1 MPSGP
6 HADRVVAPMTILQ
19 ANRFSSLVGE
29 IYDAAVDPA
38 LRSGALEQVS
48 HFVGGCAATIL
59 SRDASRLS
67 IEIHQH
73 FGTESRFRQLYRDR
87 YVEQDPLLDRH
98 LAFAAEQAIG
108 VTDIMPHADFVATS
122 FYREWV
128 EPQGAI
134 DLATV
139 ALEKSGARTTVLQ
152 VLRHRS
158 RGTVDDSMRE
168 RMRLLA
174 PHIQRSRIMGRQ
186 IRARSHTVDDL
197 ADVLDGLS
205 TAICLLDAD
214 GRVVHANA
222 ACRQLFVDANL
233 LAMVGDRIVARNT
246 QTDKIFRSLF
256 EIVAA
261 GETHSTGRRQIELVT
276 SADGQHY
283 LVHALP
289 LKREQSLPRDVAV
302 TVLLV
307 QRAAMVPSLVPDA
320 IASAFRL
327 TPSELRVL
335 MAIVEIGGVPDIAAK
350 LGIAET
356 TVKTHLGRLFEKTG
370 AGRQADL
377 VKIAAGFTAP
387 FAQRTSSDDAV

>member
-1 MPSGP
+1 
-6 HADRVVAPMTILQ
+6 MTILQ

-29 IYDAAVDPA
+29 IYDAAADPA
-38 LRSGALEQVS
+38 LRSAALEQVS
-48 HFVGGCAATIL
+48 NFVGGCAATIL
-59 SRDASRLS
+59 SRDAAGLS

-73 FGTESRFRQLYRDR
+73 FGTDPRFRQLYRDR
-87 YVEQDPLLDRH
+87 YVELDPLLDRH
-98 LAFAAEQAIG
+98 LEFAAEQTVG
-108 VTDIMPHADFVATS
+108 VTDIMPHSDFVATS

-139 ALEKSGARTTVLQ
+139 ALERSDARTTILQ

-158 RGTVDDSMRE
+158 RGTVDEAMRE

-174 PHIQRSRIMGRQ
+174 PHIQRSRVMGRQ

-197 ADVLDGLS
+197 AEVLDGLS
-205 TAICLLDAD
+205 TAIYLLDAE

-222 ACRQLFVDANL
+222 AGRRLFADANL

-246 QTDKIFRSLF
+246 QADKIFRGLL
-256 EIVAA
+256 EIVSGGGTQPAP
-261 GETHSTGRRQIELVT
+261 RRQTGLATAIGGE
-276 SADGQHY
+276 HY
-283 LVHALP
+283 LLHAAS
-289 LKREQSLPRDVAV
+289 LKRDRSPSRDAAAS
-302 TVLLV
+302 VLFV
-307 QRAAMVPSLVPDA
+307 QKASMLPSLVPDA
-320 IASAFRL
+320 IAAAFRL

-377 VKIAAGFTAP
+377 VKIAAGFAVP
-387 FAQRTSSDDAV
+387 FAQQSGGGNDVV

>member
-1 MPSGP
+1 
-6 HADRVVAPMTILQ
+6 MTTHQ
-19 ANRFSSLVGE
+19 ANRFSSLIGE
-29 IYDAAVDPA
+29 IYDAAIDPA
-38 LRSGALEQVS
+38 LRSSALEQVA
-48 HFVGGCAATIL
+48 HFVGGCAAMIV
-59 SRDASRLS
+59 SRDTARLS

-73 FGTESRFRQLYRDR
+73 FGTDARFRQLYRDR
-87 YVEQDPLLDRH
+87 YVELDLLLDRH
-98 LAFAAEQAIG
+98 LNLAPEQTIG
-108 VTDIMPHADFVATS
+108 VTDIMPHEEFLATS

-134 DLATV
+134 DLATI
-139 ALEKSGARTTVLQ
+139 ALEKTAARTTILQ

-158 RGTVDDSMRE
+158 RGTVDDAMRE

-174 PHIQRSRIMGRQ
+174 PHIQRSQIMGRQ

-197 ADVLDGLS
+197 ADVLDGLN

-222 ACRQLFVDANL
+222 ACRQLFADANL

-246 QTDKIFRSLF
+246 QTDKIFRGLC
-256 EIVAA
+256 EID
-261 GETHSTGRRQIELVT
+261 GGPRRQIELAT

-283 LVHALP
+283 LLHAVP
-289 LKREQSLPRDVAV
+289 LKRDRSLPRDIAA
-302 TVLLV
+302 TMLFV
-307 QRAAMVPSLVPDA
+307 QRASMLPLLAADA
-320 IASAFRL
+320 IAAAFRL

-335 MAIVEIGGVPDIAAK
+335 MAIIEIGGVPDIAAK

-377 VKIAAGFTAP
+377 VKIAAGFAVP
-387 FAQRTSSDDAV
+387 FARRMSGDDRAT

>member
-1 MPSGP
+1 
-6 HADRVVAPMTILQ
+6 MTILL

-29 IYDAAVDPA
+29 IYDAAADPT
-38 LRSGALEQVS
+38 LRSAALEQVS
-48 HFVGGCAATIL
+48 HFVGGYAATIL
-59 SRDASRLS
+59 SRDAARLS

-73 FGTESRFRQLYRDR
+73 FGTDPRFRQLYRDR

-98 LAFAAEQAIG
+98 LALAAEQTIG
-108 VTDIMPHADFVATS
+108 VTDIMPHEDFLATT

-128 EPQGAI
+128 APQGAI

-139 ALEKSGARTTVLQ
+139 ALERSDSRTTILQ

-158 RGTVDDSMRE
+158 RGTVDDAMRE

-174 PHIQRSRIMGRQ
+174 PHIQRSRLMGRQ
-186 IRARSHTVDDL
+186 IRSRSHTVNDL
-197 ADVLDGLS
+197 AEVLDGLS

-214 GRVVHANA
+214 GRVVHANG
-222 ACRQLFVDANL
+222 ACRQLFADANL

-246 QTDKIFRSLF
+246 QADKIFRGLF
-256 EIVAA
+256 GIAMDGGV
-261 GETHSTGRRQIELVT
+261 HSVGRRQIELVT
-276 SADGQHY
+276 AADGQHY
-283 LVHALP
+283 LLRVFP
-289 LKREQSLPRDVAV
+289 LKRECHQRRDTAA

-307 QRAAMVPSLVPDA
+307 QKATMLPSLVPDA
-320 IASAFRL
+320 IAAAFRL

-335 MAIVEIGGVPDIAAK
+335 MAIIEIGGVPDIAAK

-387 FAQRTSSDDAV
+387 FASRPSSDDAAM

>member
-1 MPSGP
+1 
-6 HADRVVAPMTILQ
+6 MTILH

-38 LRSGALEQVS
+38 LRSGVLEQVS
-48 HFVGGCAATIL
+48 HFVGGCAVTIL
-59 SRDASRLS
+59 SRDAARLS
-67 IEIHQH
+67 IEIHEH
-73 FGTESRFRQLYRDR
+73 FGSESRFRQLYRDR
-87 YVEQDPLLDRH
+87 YVELDPLLDRH
-98 LAFAAEQAIG
+98 LTLAAEQTIG
-108 VTDIMPHADFVATS
+108 VADIMSQADFLATS

-139 ALEKSGARTTVLQ
+139 ALEKSDTRTTILQ

-158 RGTVDDSMRE
+158 RGLVDEPMRE

-174 PHIQRSRIMGRQ
+174 PHLQRSRIMGRQ
-186 IRARSHTVDDL
+186 IRARAHTVDDL

-222 ACRQLFVDANL
+222 ACRGLFADASL

-246 QTDKIFRSLF
+246 QTDKIFRGLC
-256 EIVAA
+256 EIDAGSETRAA
-261 GETHSTGRRQIELVT
+261 PRQIELAT
-276 SADGQHY
+276 SVDGQHY
-283 LVHALP
+283 LLHAFP
-289 LKREQSLPRDVAV
+289 LKRDRIPSRDAAA
-302 TVLLV
+302 TVLFV
-307 QRAAMVPSLVPDA
+307 QKASAATWLAADA
-320 IASAFRL
+320 IAAAFRL

-335 MAIVEIGGVPDIAAK
+335 MAIIEIGGVPDIAAK

-377 VKIAAGFTAP
+377 VKIATGFAVP
-387 FAQRTSSDDAV
+387 FARRTNGDGDAV

>member
-1 MPSGP
+1 
-6 HADRVVAPMTILQ
+6 MTILH

-29 IYDAAVDPA
+29 IYDAAANPA
-38 LRSGALEQVS
+38 LRSAALEQVS
-48 HFVGGCAATIL
+48 NFVGGCAATIL
-59 SRDASRLS
+59 SRDAAGLS

-73 FGTESRFRQLYRDR
+73 FGTDPRFRQLYRDR
-87 YVEQDPLLDRH
+87 YVELDPLLDRH
-98 LAFAAEQAIG
+98 LEFAAEQTVG
-108 VTDIMPHADFVATS
+108 VTDIMPHSDFVATS

-139 ALEKSGARTTVLQ
+139 ALERSDARTTILQ

-158 RGTVDDSMRE
+158 RGTVDEAMRE

-174 PHIQRSRIMGRQ
+174 PHIQRSRVMGRQ

-197 ADVLDGLS
+197 AEVLDGLS
-205 TAICLLDAD
+205 TAICLLDAE
-214 GRVVHANA
+214 GRVVHANEA
-222 ACRQLFVDANL
+222 GRRLFADANL

-246 QTDKIFRSLF
+246 QTDKIFRGLL
-256 EIVAA
+256 EIVSGGGTRSAP
-261 GETHSTGRRQIELVT
+261 RRQTGLATAIGGE
-276 SADGQHY
+276 HY
-283 LVHALP
+283 LIHAAS
-289 LKREQSLPRDVAV
+289 LKRDRSLSRDAAAS
-302 TVLLV
+302 VLFV
-307 QRAAMVPSLVPDA
+307 QKASMVPSLVPDA
-320 IASAFRL
+320 IAAAFRL

-377 VKIAAGFTAP
+377 VKIAAGFAAP
-387 FAQRTSSDDAV
+387 FAQRPGGGNDAV

>member
-1 MPSGP
+1 
-6 HADRVVAPMTILQ
+6 MTILQ

-48 HFVGGCAATIL
+48 YFVGGCAATIL
-59 SRDASRLS
+59 SRDSARLS

-73 FGTESRFRQLYRDR
+73 FGTEFRFRQLYRDR
-87 YVEQDPLLDRH
+87 YVELDPLLDRH
-98 LAFAAEQAIG
+98 LDHVAEQPIG
-108 VTDIMPHADFVATS
+108 VTDIMPHADFLATS

-134 DLATV
+134 DLATI
-139 ALEKSGARTTVLQ
+139 ALEKSDARTTILQ

-158 RGTVDDSMRE
+158 RGTVDEAMRE

-222 ACRQLFVDANL
+222 ACRQLFADANL

-246 QTDKIFRSLF
+246 QADKIFRSLY
-256 EIVAA
+256 EIDR
-261 GETHSTGRRQIELVT
+261 GSGTHSATRRQIELAT
-276 SADGQHY
+276 SVDGQHY
-283 LVHALP
+283 LLHAFP
-289 LKREQSLPRDVAV
+289 LKRDRSLPRDIAA

-307 QRAAMVPSLVPDA
+307 QRASMLPVLAGDA
-320 IASAFRL
+320 IATAFRL

-335 MAIVEIGGVPDIAAK
+335 MAIIEIGGVPDIAAR

-377 VKIAAGFTAP
+377 VKIAAGFAVP
-387 FAQRTSSDDAV
+387 FALRTNGDDVV